1 MEFPSRHF
9 FTGVFLQEMP
19 RIMDKVKY
27 SGGRGQTKS
36 SGTILDARFL
46 RGPKAE
52 AHG

>member
-1 MEFPSRHF
+1 LRGLNFILYRGLTGNGIPSRHF

-36 SGTILDARFL
+36 PGAI
-46 RGPKAE
+46 
-52 AHG
+52 